1 MEHPKTNMGEKAI
14 TLRRMPNR
22 RRLGAGAMF
31 LLAAGALA
39 LFSSG
44 SQAGWGKGSGNSAAG
59 VSHGRVSAAI
69 EPGSIAMGEAAILV
83 VQISGEQ
90 AGQPALNP
98 VDGLRFYSMGRS
110 SQYQSI
116 NGRVSATTSYLFQ
129 VQAERAGD
137 FVIPPV
143 EATIGGKIRKSK
155 PVTLRVAQEASRH
168 SRRNVLPSSNR
179 LSQNGASNYTG
190 DDIKKGQLMSWEE
203 GKPAFL
209 RVLPRAGRA
218 YVGELLPMEIKAY
231 FHQGI
236 QATLRTLPVIQGGA
250 FACREL
256 KDKPEQ
262 TQEILD
268 GIPYNVLTWYTAMSA
283 VKEGE
288 HPVSAELDA
297 ILGIPEQSR
306 RRSPFGRGL
315 FDDDFFSGFFQNTR
329 EELVK
334 LTNPRLKI
342 SVLPLPKLARP
353 KDFSGAVGRF
363 KLSATATPQKSM
375 VGDPITIK
383 MCIKGTG
390 NFARVST
397 PVLNVN
403 KDWKTYRPSASFK
416 ALNSAGYT
424 GEKSFEQAIIP
435 MNRSIKTVPPVTF
448 SYFDTEKEQY
458 VTLKT
463 KAIPLTLTAGTAR
476 PPATAKAVGN
486 VNESEEPVQAEG
498 KGSGNKNLAPIHVAM
513 GPTVKSLRPLV
524 ENPWF
529 IGAQGFPVG
538 AIFLGLF
545 FSRRQKKRSND
556 PGIIR
561 KKQVKQKVS
570 DSIRKMDRAI
580 TAHDANAFFDACRA
594 ASQEQLGEIWGQA
607 PHSITLAEIKHH
619 LGDHVTG
626 IAKVFEKADAAVYSG
641 ESFGPEKL
649 QKFRDMVVRELKD
662 LNHAQPAPH
671 H

>member
-1 MEHPKTNMGEKAI
+1 MENPQTNMGEKVI
-14 TLRRMPNR
+14 TLRRMVT
-22 RRLGAGAMF
+22 AGAMF

-39 LFSSG
+39 LFSTG
-44 SQAGWGKGSGNSAAG
+44 SQAGWGKGGGNSATG
-59 VSHGRVSAAI
+59 VSRGRVSAAI
-69 EPGSIAMGEAAILV
+69 EPEHIAMGEAAILV
-83 VQISGEQ
+83 VQVSGEE
-90 AGQPALNP
+90 AGQPALSP

-129 VQAERAGD
+129 VQAERPGD

-143 EATIGGKIRKSK
+143 EAPIGDRVQKSK
-155 PVTLRVAQEASRH
+155 PVTLRVAQGASRQ
-168 SRRNVLPSSNR
+168 SRRNALPSSGQS
-179 LSQNGASNYTG
+179 SQNRASRGTDN
-190 DDIKKGQLMSWEE
+190 DIKKGQLMSWEE

-231 FHQGI
+231 FHQGV
-236 QATLRTLPVIQGGA
+236 QATLRTLPVIAGGA
-250 FACREL
+250 FAGREL

-306 RRSPFGRGL
+306 RRNPFGRGL

-342 SVLPLPKLARP
+342 SVLPLPKMDRP
-353 KDFSGAVGRF
+353 EDFAGAVGQF
-363 KLSATATPQKSM
+363 KLSVTATPQESM
-375 VGDPITIK
+375 VGDPITVK
-383 MCIKGTG
+383 MRIKGTG
-390 NFARVST
+390 NFDRVST
-397 PVLNVN
+397 PVLDVN
-403 KDWKTYRPSASFK
+403 KEWKTYRPSASFK
-416 ALNSAGYT
+416 PLNSAGYT

-435 MNRSIKTVPPVTF
+435 MKGSIKTVPPITF
-448 SYFDTEKEQY
+448 SYFDTEKENY

-463 KAIPLTLTAGTAR
+463 KAIPLTLTSGEVG
-476 PPATAKAVGN
+476 PSITAKTTGKKPEPEKSVLAAGN
-486 VNESEEPVQAEG
+486 D
-498 KGSGNKNLAPIHVAM
+498 SGNNDLAPIHVAM

-570 DSIRKMDRAI
+570 DAIRKMDRAI
-580 TAHDANAFFDACRA
+580 TAHDGTAFFDACRT
-594 ASQEQLGEIWGQA
+594 ASREKLGEIWGQA

-619 LGDHVTG
+619 LGDNVTG
-626 IAKVFEKADAAVYSG
+626 MAKVFEKADAAAYSG
-641 ESFGPEKL
+641 QSFGPEDLKIRDW
-649 QKFRDMVVRELKD
+649 QKFRDLVVRELKD
-662 LNHAQPAPH
+662 LNHAQPASRH
-671 H
+671 